1 MIYIQV
7 EELAMNSTPS
17 KQCYACTKPATT
29 KEHAPPFSFFPA
41 GQRTNLITVPS
52 CPEHNNDNSKD
63 VEYARNVISTMF
75 GVNAIGE
82 QLFADKSIRSYDRSP
97 ALMYKTFADIRP
109 VQLQGATVGA
119 FTVDTA
125 RIANVM
131 SACITALHFRETG
144 ERASDWEIILPNMAF
159 QGDVPAEQ
167 TGAWYGF
174 LSLFRQ
180 IPFQVQA
187 TNSPEVFEFAIAE
200 IPGGLVYSLRF
211 YKGFLVFAFRR
222 VTDGG
227 GSQ

>member
-1 MIYIQV
+1 
-7 EELAMNSTPS
+7 MNSASS
-17 KQCYACTKPATT
+17 KQCYACTKSATT

-75 GVNAIGE
+75 GVNAIGQ
-82 QLFADKSIRSYDRSP
+82 QLFADKSIRSFDRSP
-97 ALMYKTFADIRP
+97 ALLYKTFADIRP
-109 VQLQGATVGA
+109 VQLQGSTVGA

-125 RIANVM
+125 RITNVIR
-131 SACITALHFRETG
+131 ACITAVHFRETG
-144 ERASDWEIILPNMAF
+144 ERASDWEIILPNLAF

-167 TGAWYGF
+167 SSAWYGF
-174 LSLFRQ
+174 LSLFGQ
-180 IPFQVQA
+180 MPFQVQ
-187 TNSPEVFEFAIAE
+187 TTSSPEVFEFAIAE
-200 IPGGLVYSLRF
+200 IPGGRIYSLRF

-222 VTDGG
+222 MTDGG

>member
-1 MIYIQV
+1 
-7 EELAMNSTPS
+7 MNSVPS

-52 CPEHNNDNSKD
+52 CPGHNNDSSKD

-75 GVNAIGE
+75 GVNAIGQ
-82 QLFADKSIRSYDRSP
+82 QLFAAKSIRSFDRSP

-109 VQLQGATVGA
+109 VQLQGMMVGA

-125 RIANVM
+125 RIASVM
-131 SACITALHFRETG
+131 RACITALHFRETG
-144 ERASDWEIILPNMAF
+144 ERASDWEIILPNLVF

-167 TGAWYGF
+167 SGAWYGF
-174 LSLFRQ
+174 LSMLRQ
-180 IPFQVQA
+180 IPFEVQ
-187 TNSPEVFEFAIAE
+187 TTSSPDVFEFAIAE
-200 IPGGLVYSLRF
+200 IPGGRVYSFRF

-222 VTDGG
+222 VTDDGG
-227 GSQ
+227 